1 MPSQIVSLIV
11 LCLGLA
17 TGTAYAQECLH
28 GSTESADQAT
38 RRREALT
45 AMRTI
50 NNLQANQPGAVK
62 QQYLRHE
69 ELSTSPFAAGMRQ
82 SANETTKRIS
92 LTPGT
97 DVLPDWQLTLDV
109 TSQGYWFMIKDKTD
123 PCGFAY
129 ISNQAG
135 LILRAEPIR

>member
-1 MPSQIVSLIV
+1 MPSQIMSLML
-11 LCLGLA
+11 LCVGLA

-28 GSTESADQAT
+28 GTTESPEQAA
-38 RRREALT
+38 RRRDALT
-45 AMRTI
+45 ATRTV
-50 NNLQANQPGAVK
+50 NNIQANQPGAVK

-69 ELSTSPFAAGMRQ
+69 ELSTSPFAERMRQ
-82 SANETTKRIS
+82 SANQATKRIS

-109 TSQGYWFMIKDKTD
+109 TSQGYWFTIKDKAD

-129 ISNQAG
+129 VSNQTG